1 MIKDNIILSYIID
14 YNFLSPQENKNEHN
28 ASDVGIEFLL
38 FGKSI
43 SLFNFK
49 QLLYLLD
56 YNNYNKS
63 LKTFQEE
70 FNGINYYKAIFPS
83 QEFIKLFE
91 EINIDIDVSLIN
103 DIKKNSSIDEENEYI
118 ISGDGLIETPELNNC
133 VQNFELF

>member
-1 MIKDNIILSYIID
+1 MD
-14 YNFLSPQENKNEHN
+14 F
-28 ASDVGIEFLL
+28 
-38 FGKSI
+38 
-43 SLFNFK
+43 
-49 QLLYLLD
+49 
-56 YNNYNKS
+56 NNYNKS

-83 QEFIKLFE
+83 QEFIKLLE

-103 DIKKNSSIDEENEYI
+103 DIKKISNIDEENEYI